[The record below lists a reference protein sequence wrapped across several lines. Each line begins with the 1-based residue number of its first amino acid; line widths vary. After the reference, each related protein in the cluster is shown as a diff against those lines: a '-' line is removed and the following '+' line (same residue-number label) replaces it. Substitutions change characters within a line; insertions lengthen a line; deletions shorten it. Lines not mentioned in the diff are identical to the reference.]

1 MIGDDLVVQGSTG
14 NDTIYIWSGGNA
26 QQVFV
31 WMNGVNY
38 GSHNIGGGGRTRVFS
53 GDGNDQIYATDARSP
68 VAIFGENGHDR
79 MTGGSANDL
88 LDGGSGVDR
97 IWGMAG
103 NDLIRGSADTDFLDG
118 REGDDIVLG
127 GDGND
132 TIDGF
137 TGRDILIGGT
147 GSDRAV
153 GGSGEDLLIG
163 GTTNFDQ
170 LNEALLSLASIWNG
184 VGTGSERR
192 NAIAQSAV
200 HQQSSLAVLDD
211 NSLDVLIGGPQIDLF
226 FSGLGDHN
234 CSGLED
240 LFAA

>member
-1 MIGDDLVVQGSTG
+1 
-14 NDTIYIWSGGNA
+14 
-26 QQVFV
+26 
-31 WMNGVNY
+31 
-38 GSHNIGGGGRTRVFS
+38 
-53 GDGNDQIYATDARSP
+53 
-68 VAIFGENGHDR
+68 

-103 NDLIRGSADTDFLDG
+103 NDLIRGGVDSDFLDG

-127 GDGND
+127 GGGND

-147 GSDRAV
+147 GSDRSI

-170 LNEALLSLASIWNG
+170 TDEALLSLASIWNG
-184 VGTGSERR
+184 AGTASDRR
-192 NAIAQSAV
+192 SLIQQSPV
-200 HQQSSLAVLDD
+200 HQETSLAVLDD

-234 CSGLED
+234 CTELDD